1 MCTYSILSL
10 ALVRVKCCQTGK
22 LHKASVANLGR
33 ADELPLCKEDLMKG
47 ANLLWDYGNH
57 SYSVK
62 VVEVLSSGEFS
73 LSGFDSFTHTTLRM
87 EIIIHIHGHICTCDG
102 YFCAQ
107 VKKTR
112 MRNLHVQIRLRRKRN
127 LLYMQG
133 RLSLR

>member
-1 MCTYSILSL
+1 
-10 ALVRVKCCQTGK
+10 VKCCQTGK
-22 LHKASVANLGR
+22 LHKASVTNLGR
-33 ADELPLCKEDLMKG
+33 ADELPLCNEDLRRG

-73 LSGFDSFTHTTLRM
+73 LSGFDLFTHATLHM
-87 EIIIHIHGHICTCDG
+87 EIITYIHVHECIHGHIYTCDG

-112 MRNLHVQIRLRRKRN
+112 MRNLHVQIRHQRKRS

-133 RLSLR
+133 QLSLR